1 MDDTT
6 ISRQKEQIREELL
19 KTEAFAGSP
28 QPRWGKAAERLR
40 RLPCYRTARCLLI
53 PPVQA
58 FRQIALNAL
67 TDGKRLILATPQL
80 QNGFYLVDPAAVPP
94 HRRPQA
100 VVPHR
105 SNPFAQRIQYGSP
118 RGPRVDLILTPSLA
132 AARDG
137 SRLGDG
143 HGHLDI
149 QVACLAE
156 LGWLKKG
163 TRVVTIVAPFQI
175 VPPLPMKSTD
185 VGVHWV
191 LTEEEAIR
199 TGWNRPLHAPILW
212 SRLDRKTVRRN
223 DVLFYLSGKRRL
235 QKPAG
240 SDGNRNRPRADP
252 GGGRGE

>member
-6 ISRQKEQIREELL
+6 IARQKERIREELL
-19 KTEAFAGSP
+19 QTEAFTDTS

-58 FRQIALNAL
+58 FRQMALNAL
-67 TDGKRLILATPQL
+67 TDGKRLLLATPRL

-94 HRRPQA
+94 RKRPQA
-100 VVPHR
+100 VVAHR
-105 SNPFAQRIQYGSP
+105 SNPFARRVEYGLP

-143 HGHLDI
+143 EGHLDI
-149 QVACLAE
+149 QAACLAE
-156 LGWLKKG
+156 LGWLQKG
-163 TRVVTIVAPFQI
+163 TRVVTVVAPFQI

-185 VGVHWV
+185 VGLHWV

-199 TGWNRPLHAPILW
+199 TGWNRPVQVPLLW
-212 SRLDRKTVRRN
+212 PRLDRKTVRRN
-223 DVLFYLSGKRRL
+223 DVLFYLSGKRRQ
-235 QKPAG
+235 QKPAR
-240 SDGNRNRPRADP
+240 SHGNRHRDA
-252 GGGRGE
+252 